1 MSKEKIS
8 EIEKQLEQRLK
19 KRKNHLM
26 TIEECAE
33 LVNLPVHV
41 LIAISKYFLN
51 IKRMYRYIK
60 EEKNLVSY
68 FYVLN
73 NKKC

>member
-19 KRKNHLM
+19 KRKNRLM

-33 LVNLPVHV
+33 LVKLPVHV
-41 LIAISKYFLN
+41 LIAISKYFFN
-51 IKRMYRYIK
+51 IRRMYQYNK
-60 EEKNLVSY
+60 EEKSLVSY
-68 FYVLN
+68 FLCI
-73 NKKC
+73 K